1 MRKGIVLLPLILFV
15 MLGAFVLILS
25 TKFENKTHAIKMLN
39 TRNAWLDLHCI
50 SVKEHIKTLLKNK
63 SIAPLDFTIITLT
76 IGDYHYTAVLKAFN
90 PTLTSNATR
99 VNPQPI
105 VYYFVDVWGIY
116 RDSSKEF
123 LQEFSTRRS
132 FILSLQESFI

>member
-15 MLGAFVLILS
+15 ILGALVLILS
-25 TKFENKTHAIKMLN
+25 AKLESKSHTLDSLSV
-39 TRNAWLDLHCI
+39 RNAWLDLHCI
-50 SVKEHIKTLLKNK
+50 SVKEHIKTLLKDK
-63 SIAPLDFTIITLT
+63 RIAPLDFTTSTLT
-76 IGDYHYTAVLKAFN
+76 IGDYHYTAVLKAFK
-90 PTLTSNATR
+90 PTLTLDTTGANT
-99 VNPQPI
+99 QPV
-105 VYYFVDVWGIY
+105 VYYFVDVFGIY